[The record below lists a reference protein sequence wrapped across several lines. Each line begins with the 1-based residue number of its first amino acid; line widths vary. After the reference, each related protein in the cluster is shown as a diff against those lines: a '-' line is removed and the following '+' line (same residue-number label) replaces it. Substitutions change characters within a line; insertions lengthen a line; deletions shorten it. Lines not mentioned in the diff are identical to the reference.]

1 MLWIKARM
9 WITVA
14 RCGRLPSPVLPSMP
28 SPVLQSMPSPV
39 LPSIPLS
46 MPLAPTL
53 PSAFVVVVGP

>member
-14 RCGRLPSPVLPSMP
+14 RCGRLP